1 MLGAFLLGY
10 EHHTEEYMNYEP
22 GTTNTDG
29 TAFLEYFGT
38 FDESPDVEKYD
49 TAHSTVHYWS
59 FEGQENDLKLKTF
72 GANADVVDD
81 LSYFN
86 VAEWVYRLD
95 EGESTPTPR
104 KTGGYFTILRRKT
117 PTPQA
122 ITHIVAFDDEY
133 RLDSENMP
141 SNFYYPSM
149 TNTTIQNLDWGG
161 KSHDMLYFEID
172 SDL

>member
-10 EHHTEEYMNYEP
+10 EHHTEEYVNYAS
-22 GTTNTDG
+22 GTTNPIDEG
-29 TAFLEYFGT
+29 FLEYFDT
-38 FDESPDVEKYD
+38 FDESPDIEKYD

-59 FEGQENDLKLKTF
+59 FEGQENDLQLKIF

-86 VAEWVYRLD
+86 VTQWEYRQD
-95 EGESTPTPR
+95 EGESIATPR

-117 PTPQA
+117 PAPQA
-122 ITHIVAFDDEY
+122 ITHIMAFDDEY

-141 SNFYYPSM
+141 SNFYYLPM
-149 TNTTIQNLDWGG
+149 TNTTIRNLDWGG

-172 SDL
+172 SNL

>member
-1 MLGAFLLGY
+1 
-10 EHHTEEYMNYEP
+10 MNYEP